1 MASSW
6 ISRTAQAT
14 PATSEAAM
22 CSAAQG
28 HFWPMHDALFQTQR
42 QWESLEDPSA
52 LFDSLATS
60 AGVDSAPYHECVTQ
74 HQMRPLIQADIDRAR
89 ESGVN
94 ATPTFII
101 GDQAISGAQPIQ
113 AFRQLI
119 DAQLKKSGQG
129 S

>member
-1 MASSW
+1 MC
-6 ISRTAQAT
+6 
-14 PATSEAAM
+14 AAV
-22 CSAAQG
+22 QG

-42 QWESLEDPSA
+42 QWESLQDPGTV
-52 LFDSLATS
+52 FDSLATS
-60 AGVDSAPYHECVTQ
+60 AGVDAGPYHDCVTK
-74 HQMRPLIQADIDRAR
+74 HEMRPLIQADIDRAR

-113 AFRQLI
+113 AFRQII